1 MDEDVKAIGT
11 PLRTPR
17 AAAVAG
23 ILFAL
28 LIGLALTLIRLSIPY
43 DPAEAGARLMDHSRW
58 AAVAVALNLVPSAGI
73 ALLWFMGV
81 VRDRVGQ
88 HEDRFFA
95 TVFLGSGLLFIAMMF
110 AAAAVAGGLLADA
123 AIQAGGLSP
132 QEVWGSGGGS
142 RSSC

>member
-43 DPAEAGARLMDHSRW
+43 DPAEAGARLM
-58 AAVAVALNLVPSAGI
+58 I
-73 ALLWFMGV
+73 
-81 VRDRVGQ
+81 
-88 HEDRFFA
+88 
-95 TVFLGSGLLFIAMMF
+95 T
-110 AAAAVAGGLLADA
+110 AGG
-123 AIQAGGLSP
+123 P
-132 QEVWGSGGGS
+132 PS
-142 RSSC
+142 RSR